1 MKIGVFIC
9 HCGSNIAGTVD
20 CGKVAEIAKTYPDVA
35 FSTDTMYTCSE
46 PGQEEIVA
54 AIKEHKLDG
63 VVVASCT
70 PRMHEPTFRRT
81 VERAGLNKY
90 MFEMANIREHVSWI
104 GKDKEANTNKAAEL
118 VRIAVEKLR
127 RDNPLFSKSFEST
140 KRVLVIGG
148 GVAGIQAALD
158 CADAGL
164 DVLLVERESHIGGKM
179 AKLDKTFPT
188 VDCSSCILGP
198 KMVDVAQHPKITLMA
213 ASEVTNVSGYVGNFT
228 VTVKKKA
235 TYVDWSKCTGCGAC
249 MDKCPAKKTPDKFNE
264 FVGPTTAIN
273 IPFPQAIPKKATINA
288 EFCRKLTSGKCGVCA
303 KVCPTGAINY
313 EMKDEEVTETV
324 GAIVAATG
332 YDLMDWTVYGEYGA
346 GQYPDVI
353 TSLQYERI
361 MSASGPTGG
370 HIKRPSDGK
379 EPKSVVFIPDKF
391 NEFVGPTTAINIPFP
406 QAIPKKATINAEFC
420 RKLTS
425 GKCGVCA
432 KVCPTGAINYEMK
445 DEEVTETVGA
455 IVAATGYD
463 LMDWTVYGEYG
474 AGQYPDV
481 ITSLQYERI
490 MSASGPTGGHIK
502 RPSDGKEPKSVV
514 FIQCVGSRDKS
525 IGRPY
530 CSGFCCMY
538 TAKQAVLTKDH
549 IPDSQSYV
557 FYMDIRSN
565 AKLYDEF
572 TRRAVEEYGT
582 QYIRGRVSAIQPDG
596 HGQYIVRGADTLLGK
611 PVEVKADMVVLAVGI
626 EGSKGANKL
635 AETLHISY
643 DGFGFFMESH
653 CKLRPVETNTAGV
666 FLAGVAQGPKD
677 IPSSVAQGSGAAA
690 KVIGL
695 LSKPLLE
702 SDPQIS
708 VVDIKRCVG
717 CGKCIKVCPFQAIV
731 EKEIRGEKKAQT
743 IEAVCQG
750 CGLCTAT
757 CPQGAIQLSH
767 FTDNQILAEVDALCR
782 F

>member
-20 CGKVAEIAKTYPDVA
+20 CAKVAEIAKTYPDVA

-164 DVLLVERESHIGGKM
+164 DVLLVERETHIGGKM

-249 MDKCPAKKTPDKFNE
+249 MDKCPARKTPDKFNE

-273 IPFPQAIPKKATINA
+273 IPFPQAIPKKASINP
-288 EFCRKLTSGKCGVCA
+288 EYCRKLTSGKCGVCA

-313 EMKDEEVTETV
+313 EMKDEIVTETV

-370 HIKRPSDGK
+370 HIKRPS
-379 EPKSVVFIPDKF
+379 
-391 NEFVGPTTAINIPFP
+391 
-406 QAIPKKATINAEFC
+406 
-420 RKLTS
+420 
-425 GKCGVCA
+425 
-432 KVCPTGAINYEMK
+432 
-445 DEEVTETVGA
+445 
-455 IVAATGYD
+455 
-463 LMDWTVYGEYG
+463 
-474 AGQYPDV
+474 
-481 ITSLQYERI
+481 
-490 MSASGPTGGHIK
+490 
-502 RPSDGKEPKSVV
+502 
-514 FIQCVGSRDKS
+514 
-525 IGRPY
+525 
-530 CSGFCCMY
+530 
-538 TAKQAVLTKDH
+538 
-549 IPDSQSYV
+549 
-557 FYMDIRSN
+557 
-565 AKLYDEF
+565 
-572 TRRAVEEYGT
+572 
-582 QYIRGRVSAIQPDG
+582 
-596 HGQYIVRGADTLLGK
+596 
-611 PVEVKADMVVLAVGI
+611 
-626 EGSKGANKL
+626 
-635 AETLHISY
+635 
-643 DGFGFFMESH
+643 
-653 CKLRPVETNTAGV
+653 
-666 FLAGVAQGPKD
+666 
-677 IPSSVAQGSGAAA
+677 
-690 KVIGL
+690 
-695 LSKPLLE
+695 
-702 SDPQIS
+702 
-708 VVDIKRCVG
+708 
-717 CGKCIKVCPFQAIV
+717 
-731 EKEIRGEKKAQT
+731 
-743 IEAVCQG
+743 
-750 CGLCTAT
+750 
-757 CPQGAIQLSH
+757 
-767 FTDNQILAEVDALCR
+767 
-782 F
+782 